1 MPVCST
7 SIRRSGARNCKGT
20 RTGAVFKTAPVS
32 RILCRMKVFPM
43 RYSQHFGATL
53 HDDPS
58 EAETAGHRLLLRGG
72 FIRPL
77 AAGIFH
83 YLPFGLRVKA
93 NIERILRAEME
104 AIGGEELFL
113 PVVQPA
119 EIWKRSGRWE
129 TIGAEL
135 GRLKDRTGRDFALA
149 MTHEEAVSV
158 LAAGEIRSYRHLPR
172 LVFHIQTKWRD
183 DPRPRAGLIRVR
195 EFTMLD
201 SYSLDAEPAGMEAQY
216 AAHREAYARI
226 FRRCGL
232 PAVAVASDPGMMGG
246 KTAHEYMYLSDAG
259 EDTILICPQCGYRAN
274 RQAARFRKPPAAEE
288 RPLPVEPVATPG
300 IASIDDLTAF
310 LKIPAARTAKAV
322 FFAAAPPEKD
332 APEELIFAVVRGDL
346 EVNETKLANA
356 VGAAGL
362 RPARD
367 GEIRAAGAV
376 PGFASP
382 IGVRGARVVADETV
396 AASPNL
402 VAGANREGYHLR
414 NVNCGRDFRPEIV
427 ADIAAA
433 RDGDACPDCGA
444 PMRARRGIE
453 VGNIF
458 QLGTRYSE
466 PLGAEYLDRDGRRK
480 PVWMGSYGI
489 GVGRLLGCVAE
500 EHHDELGLAWPLS
513 VAPFAVALLALG
525 CEEEGERAYRLLAG
539 AGLETLYDDRN
550 ERAGVKFMDADLIGI
565 PFRLTV
571 SERSLREGGLEFKR
585 RTAPDKRIVAWE
597 NLVPEMRR
605 ETDRL
610 AGTEGA

>member
-1 MPVCST
+1 VVKGFEPVRC
-7 SIRRSGARNCKGT
+7 
-20 RTGAVFKTAPVS
+20 
-32 RILCRMKVFPM
+32 
-43 RYSQHFGATL
+43 SQHFGVTL

-104 AIGGEELFL
+104 AIGGEELLL

-119 EIWKRSGRWE
+119 EIWKRSGRWRE
-129 TIGAEL
+129 IGAEM
-135 GRLKDRTGRDFALA
+135 GRLTDRTGREFALA
-149 MTHEEAVSV
+149 MTHEEAVAA
-158 LAAGEIRSYRHLPR
+158 LAAGEIHSYRHLPR
-172 LVFHIQTKWRD
+172 LVFHLQTKWRD

-201 SYSLDAEPAGMEAQY
+201 SYSFDADPAGMEACY
-216 AAHREAYARI
+216 AAHREAYARV

-232 PAVAVASDPGMMGG
+232 PAVAVAADPGMMGG
-246 KTAHEYMYLSDAG
+246 KIAHEYMYLSDAG
-259 EDTILICPQCGYRAN
+259 EDTILLCPDCDYRAN

-288 RPLPVEPVATPG
+288 EPLPVETVATPG
-300 IASIDDLTAF
+300 IASIEDLAAY
-310 LKIPAARTAKAV
+310 LKVPAARTAKAV
-322 FFAAAPPEKD
+322 FFVAQRM
-332 APEELIFAVVRGDL
+332 EERGAREEFLFAVVRGDL

-356 VGAAGL
+356 AGASGL

-367 GEIRAAGAV
+367 EEIRATGAV

-382 IGVRGARVVADETV
+382 IGVRGARVIVDDSI
-396 AASPNL
+396 AAGTNL
-402 VAGANREGYHLR
+402 VAGANREGFHLR
-414 NVNCGRDFRPEIV
+414 NVNCGRDYQPELV

-433 RDGDACPDCGA
+433 RDGDACPECGA
-444 PMRARRGIE
+444 PLRARRGIE
-453 VGNIF
+453 LGNIF
-458 QLGTRYSE
+458 QLGTRYSV
-466 PLGAEYLDRDGRRK
+466 PLGVEYLDRDGRRK

-500 EHHDELGLAWPLS
+500 EHHDELGLIWPLAL
-513 VAPFAVALLALG
+513 APFTVALLGLG
-525 CEEEGERAYRLLAG
+525 CEEEGERAYRLLRE

-597 NLVPEMRR
+597 NLIPEMRR
-605 ETDRL
+605 EIDRL
-610 AGTEGA
+610 AGREDA